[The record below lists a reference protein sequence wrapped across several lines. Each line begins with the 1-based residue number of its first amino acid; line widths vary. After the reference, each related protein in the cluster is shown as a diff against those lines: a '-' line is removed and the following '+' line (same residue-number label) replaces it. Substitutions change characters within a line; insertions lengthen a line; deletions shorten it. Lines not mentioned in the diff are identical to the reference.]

1 VIVRR
6 LLTEKR
12 CNGPGDSANIHFDH
26 EVQGFSFRGNDQ
38 VWLSLRRTALELDDP
53 RLGCGNHEGQ
63 FRLCVLGN
71 IFQKDQHHAVREIGR
86 QFHALALEL
95 FFSLVICGF
104 DVHLSRAR
112 IYRKFFR
119 VLKART
125 LLDTVVA
132 QQLES
137 TPLREDQVLLLKRT
151 VFEVVDQMS
160 GDIIAVNDFS
170 GVAVR
175 DHSSLH
181 RAEDQETVS
190 HTFLIL
196 DTDRSGRSEWGYQS
210 PRKNQ
215 QGNNGLSVHEP
226 ASRGRE
232 HQDSMP
238 NWGSAVAES
247 QPDARPVLESYVLCL
262 TVSHWEG
269 ALMAETMLAVVKPEA
284 APGADVREV
293 KIPAFGRT
301 DVLVKVKVASICG
314 TDLHI
319 YNWDRWAQNRIHPPL
334 IPGHEFCGEVV
345 AFGDEVTSV
354 REGDFVSAEMHVA
367 CGKCLQCRTG
377 EAHICQNV
385 KIIGVDADGAFA
397 EYVVI
402 PESNIWKLDPA
413 IPIEYASILDP
424 LGNAVHTVLAGEI
437 AAKSVAITG
446 CGPIGLF
453 SIAVAKAV
461 GATSVFAIE
470 VNEHRA
476 KVAREM
482 QADYVLNPAKEDV
495 DAIIMEKTGGLGVDV
510 VLEMAGHPD
519 SIRTAFDI
527 VRRGGRISLLGLT
540 SKPISLNFSEDIIFK
555 GITVQGINGRRMYQT
570 WYQMTAL
577 LKSGKLNLHPV
588 ITDRI
593 PMKDFGQAMERLK
606 TGEASKILVY
616 PNGVR

>member
-1 VIVRR
+1 
-6 LLTEKR
+6 
-12 CNGPGDSANIHFDH
+12 
-26 EVQGFSFRGNDQ
+26 
-38 VWLSLRRTALELDDP
+38 
-53 RLGCGNHEGQ
+53 
-63 FRLCVLGN
+63 
-71 IFQKDQHHAVREIGR
+71 
-86 QFHALALEL
+86 
-95 FFSLVICGF
+95 
-104 DVHLSRAR
+104 
-112 IYRKFFR
+112 
-119 VLKART
+119 
-125 LLDTVVA
+125 
-132 QQLES
+132 
-137 TPLREDQVLLLKRT
+137 
-151 VFEVVDQMS
+151 
-160 GDIIAVNDFS
+160 
-170 GVAVR
+170 
-175 DHSSLH
+175 
-181 RAEDQETVS
+181 
-190 HTFLIL
+190 
-196 DTDRSGRSEWGYQS
+196 
-210 PRKNQ
+210 
-215 QGNNGLSVHEP
+215 
-226 ASRGRE
+226 
-232 HQDSMP
+232 
-238 NWGSAVAES
+238 
-247 QPDARPVLESYVLCL
+247 
-262 TVSHWEG
+262 
-269 ALMAETMLAVVKPEA
+269 MAETMLAVVKPEA

-293 KIPAFGRT
+293 KIPGFGRT
-301 DVLVKVKVASICG
+301 DVLVKVNVASICG

-345 AFGDEVTSV
+345 AFGDEVTGV

-377 EAHICQNV
+377 EAHICQS
-385 KIIGVDADGAFA
+385 DGAFA

-413 IPIEYASILDP
+413 IPQEYASILDP

-437 AAKSVAITG
+437 AAKTVAITG

-476 KVAREM
+476 RIAREM

-577 LKSGKLNLHPV
+577 LKNGKLNLHPV